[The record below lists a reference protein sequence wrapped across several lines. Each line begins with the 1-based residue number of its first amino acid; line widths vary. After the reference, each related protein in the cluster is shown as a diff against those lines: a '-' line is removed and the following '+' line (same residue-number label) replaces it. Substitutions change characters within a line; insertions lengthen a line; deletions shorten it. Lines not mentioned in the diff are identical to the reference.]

1 MLLRMKRL
9 LIGVGLVVVLLLVV
23 VGGLIAWTFMGRK
36 AVVDGVEVGNV
47 RLVADGFVTVGV
59 IDLGNRR
66 VALVDAGNDA
76 GGAAILGDLSRRGLG
91 ADAVEAIFLTHG
103 HGDHIAAVPLFPN
116 ATVLALGPEAGLV
129 EGREGASGPLTQ
141 LMPVSPTGITVK
153 RQLRDGEEVVLGE
166 TAIKAFAVP
175 GHTRGSAAY
184 LVNGVLFVGDSADAA
199 SDGTLLPSAWIFSDS
214 QAQNRQSLAAL
225 DTRLKR
231 EGARVTMIAPA
242 HSGALTN
249 GLMALDAFTAVQLR

>member
-1 MLLRMKRL
+1 MKRL
-9 LIGVGLVVVLLLVV
+9 LLSIGLVVVLLLVV
-23 VGGLIAWTFMGRK
+23 GGGLIAWTFMGRK
-36 AVVDGVEVGNV
+36 AVVDGMDIGNV

-76 GGAAILGDLSRRGLG
+76 SGSAILADLSRRGLG
-91 ADAVEAIFLTHG
+91 PDAVDAIFLTHG
-103 HGDHIAAVPLFPN
+103 HADHIAAAPLFPN
-116 ATVLALGPEAGLV
+116 AAVMALGPEAGLV
-129 EGREGASGPLTQ
+129 EGRESAGGLTR
-141 LMPVSPTGITVK
+141 LMPLSPTGITIK
-153 RQLRDGEEVVLGE
+153 RRLRDGEEVVVGG

-184 LVNGVLFVGDSADAA
+184 LVNGVLFVGDSADVAG
-199 SDGTLLPSAWIFSDS
+199 DDTLLPSAWIFSDS

-231 EGARVTMIAPA
+231 ERASVTAIAPA

-249 GLMALDAFTAVQLR
+249 GLTALDAFTEVQLR